1 MQCHGKFAAAD
12 TKGCCLQGDSLTC
25 PVHGFELE
33 HVPPPGRLDGLMC
46 YSVSS
51 PELITDATPMANI
64 TSMVYYER
72 SGLSGGAIAG
82 IVILVLVIMVAL
94 AGMPTES

>member
-1 MQCHGKFAAAD
+1 M
-12 TKGCCLQGDSLTC
+12 
-25 PVHGFELE
+25 
-33 HVPPPGRLDGLMC
+33 PPPGRLDGLLC

-72 SGLSGGAIAG
+72 SGLSGGAVAG
-82 IVILVLVIMVAL
+82 IVILVLVIVAAL
-94 AGMPTES
+94 AGMPHTVLINIIASEAVSSKSCSQNN